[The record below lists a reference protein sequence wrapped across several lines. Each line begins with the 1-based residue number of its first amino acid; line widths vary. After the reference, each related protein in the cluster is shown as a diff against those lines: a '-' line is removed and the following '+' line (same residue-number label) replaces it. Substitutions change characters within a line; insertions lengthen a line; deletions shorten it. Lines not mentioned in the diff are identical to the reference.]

1 VRRPEPANLGTVLNR
16 HHGRVF
22 AGGWLLYFAVL
33 MAGGS
38 ATMAGTGKWG
48 EAAVAFCVAAPL
60 LYICWRWWNQSVT
73 VYEHGFVWKRGR
85 RREVVRWEEVADL
98 EAETIEDS
106 FVLTVTTG
114 DGRSLQLDSLAD
126 MQQLHGYLIHATRG
140 REQAVRSS
148 SSSLRM

>member
-1 VRRPEPANLGTVLNR
+1 VRRQQPLDLGQVLSR
-16 HHGRVF
+16 HNGSIL

-38 ATMAGTGKWG
+38 VTMAIAGKWG

-73 VYEHGFVWKRGR
+73 VHQEGFVWKRGR
-85 RREVVRWEEVADL
+85 RRQVVRWEDVTDL
-98 EAETIEDS
+98 EAEHIGDD
-106 FVLTVTTG
+106 FVLTVTTA
-114 DGRSLQLDSLAD
+114 DGRTLQLDSLAG
-126 MQQLHGYLIHATRG
+126 MQQLHGYLINATRG
-140 REQAVRSS
+140 REQAVRTS